1 MELVDFY
8 DFSSSYPELE
18 GEDVDADTE
27 LANMTR
33 KVHLADD
40 DMSLV
45 LPSGAVIGHRD
56 LKRYYNQRFKP
67 EDVSMIEIG
76 DRVTWIDFL
85 QNRLENLCSS
95 TSLLANTR
103 ICLVTKLHVHH
114 HPSDVDLQSQMV
126 KLNMSDI
133 RRLSRKCACMKITSL
148 EWE

>member
-18 GEDVDADTE
+18 GGEGEDADTE

-33 KVHLADD
+33 KVRLADD

-67 EDVSMIEIG
+67 EDVCVIEIG
-76 DRVTWIDFL
+76 IWYAWD
-85 QNRLENLCSS
+85 
-95 TSLLANTR
+95 
-103 ICLVTKLHVHH
+103 
-114 HPSDVDLQSQMV
+114 DLYV
-126 KLNMSDI
+126 YEL
-133 RRLSRKCACMKITSL
+133 
-148 EWE
+148 

>member
-18 GEDVDADTE
+18 GEDEDADSE

-33 KVHLADD
+33 KVRLADD

-67 EDVSMIEIG
+67 EDVCVIEIEILYVW
-76 DRVTWIDFL
+76 DDL
-85 QNRLENLCSS
+85 YMK
-95 TSLLANTR
+95 LL
-103 ICLVTKLHVHH
+103 
-114 HPSDVDLQSQMV
+114 
-126 KLNMSDI
+126 
-133 RRLSRKCACMKITSL
+133 
-148 EWE
+148 